1 MCRGEIMIYTL
12 NACDYL
18 IYLIT
23 KAAFNL
29 SENDV
34 YSMIKQDFSL
44 LNKRLE
50 MKKIK
55 YESLKKALI
64 PNQEKNKNEVCLVFD
79 SSFIDEYNY
88 GYAIFKELIPLF
100 NKDSTY
106 SILVGDYVDSLYN
119 LKESQRILFDNLEE
133 NIIKCND
140 STFKYSGQYYLV
152 YINRINNSEFSNIIN
167 GVKQFKWF
175 YGYCV
180 LNNNSKFK
188 SYLSYILTHL
198 CIKNKNVVIGSHPN
212 DVNDEQNMNII
223 GYPFE
228 KNSFKFVSI
237 NEDSYGVFLS
247 YKIESIL
254 PDKDDVGFSF
264 NALFPKFDS
273 IEKLT
278 INITDGRLDYLNS
291 GSTGK
296 DGILKS
302 IGLYNI
308 EKEKFKRIIF
318 RTICGKYIYCLEH
331 NQYGDYKF
339 NVCVELPTSNRNIR
353 KTTIALKYYP
363 NSGEIEIL
371 TIT

>member
-18 IYLIT
+18 IYPIT

-119 LKESQRILFDNLEE
+119 LKESQRILFDNL
-133 NIIKCND
+133 
-140 STFKYSGQYYLV
+140 
-152 YINRINNSEFSNIIN
+152 
-167 GVKQFKWF
+167 
-175 YGYCV
+175 
-180 LNNNSKFK
+180 
-188 SYLSYILTHL
+188 
-198 CIKNKNVVIGSHPN
+198 
-212 DVNDEQNMNII
+212 
-223 GYPFE
+223 
-228 KNSFKFVSI
+228 
-237 NEDSYGVFLS
+237 
-247 YKIESIL
+247 
-254 PDKDDVGFSF
+254 
-264 NALFPKFDS
+264 
-273 IEKLT
+273 
-278 INITDGRLDYLNS
+278 
-291 GSTGK
+291 
-296 DGILKS
+296 
-302 IGLYNI
+302 
-308 EKEKFKRIIF
+308 
-318 RTICGKYIYCLEH
+318 
-331 NQYGDYKF
+331 
-339 NVCVELPTSNRNIR
+339 
-353 KTTIALKYYP
+353 
-363 NSGEIEIL
+363 
-371 TIT
+371 